1 MPMIQFLCKQNSK
14 VLNLVDLSIRLHKIM
29 DTLFLLVS
37 KEKQKNQMKKSNVK
51 NTVFIVRFLEL

>member
-1 MPMIQFLCKQNSK
+1 MPMIQFLCKQNSE

-29 DTLFLLVS
+29 DTLFLSVS

>member
-1 MPMIQFLCKQNSK
+1 MIQFLCKKNSE

-29 DTLFLLVS
+29 DTLFLSVS